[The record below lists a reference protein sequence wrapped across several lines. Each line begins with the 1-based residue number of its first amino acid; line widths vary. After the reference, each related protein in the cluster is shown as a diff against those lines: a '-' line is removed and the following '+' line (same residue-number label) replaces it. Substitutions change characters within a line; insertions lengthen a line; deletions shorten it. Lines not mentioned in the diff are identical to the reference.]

1 MKTFRSDENQI
12 KNKTKTTQSADKKRN
27 VKKKKPAKKIYRT
40 NAKKDTG
47 KLANRDRKSVV

>member
-47 KLANRDRKSVV
+47 KLANRINSR